1 MHITKKQSLVIAI
14 GTILLFFVVS
24 IFGFKSRP
32 TPRNTP
38 QRASAVTSPTVAPVN
53 SSTPITPEATQ
64 ETSRFTLKEFHRSEV
79 RDGKKLWEIYGT
91 EGSVV
96 AAANAAK
103 IRDAKLSLYRPD
115 GSQIDIKADEA
126 TVVLENATIAS
137 ADLIGHVEIQKS
149 KEYTLSTERLIYTK
163 KAEQVSAPGRVNIQG
178 PLIHVAGD
186 ALDGDLAT
194 NTFKLKKNVSSKIL
208 PGAKQ

>member
-1 MHITKKQSLVIAI
+1 MHISKKQSLIIAI
-14 GTILLFFVVS
+14 GTLVLFFVVS

-32 TPRNTP
+32 SPRSNP
-38 QRASAVTSPTVAPVN
+38 QRLAS
-53 SSTPITPEATQ
+53 SSTPTPSAAVTQ
-64 ETSRFTLKEFHRSEV
+64 PDSEIAQEVSRFTLKEFHRSEV

-96 AAANAAK
+96 ASANAVR

-126 TVVLENATIAS
+126 TVALENATISS
-137 ADLIGHVEIQKS
+137 ADLIGRVEIQKS
-149 KEYTLSTERLIYTK
+149 KEYTLTTERLIYTK
-163 KAEQVSAPGRVNIQG
+163 KTEQISAPGRVDIHG
-178 PLIHVAGD
+178 PLIHVAGEI
-186 ALDGDLAT
+186 LEGDLST
-194 NTFKLKKNVSSKIL
+194 NTFKLKKNVTSKIL